1 MFKESYIALT
11 SICVFIFSFVLTV
24 LINRL
29 LIYLQLKKKEGQS
42 ISKYLINSHQN
53 KKNTPT
59 LGGVGIVISILVT
72 TIFYYTYYDK
82 AYFRSI
88 IFVLIVF
95 FLIGFFDDFIKIKL
109 KNFHGLYSY
118 LRFFLEALCVVLCFI
133 YLENH
138 YNFNYINIFKDI
150 KIYIGGLAILFF
162 ILVIV
167 GSANSVNLT
176 DGLDGLSASIYLLS
190 IIPFIL
196 FSLVQKEYYLTYLLI
211 SSFGATL
218 GFILFNIHPSKL
230 FMGDSGS
237 LSLGALLGL
246 SALILHREIFLIISG
261 GVFIFETFSV
271 ILQVIYYKL
280 FKKRIFL
287 MAPFHHHLEIKG
299 YKEYQIVMFFFIAEV
314 ILLVLSLFIFV
325 LFG

>member
-95 FLIGFFDDFIKIKL
+95 FLIGFFDDGV
-109 KNFHGLYSY
+109 N
-118 LRFFLEALCVVLCFI
+118 ALCYSRKLN
-133 YLENH
+133 E
-138 YNFNYINIFKDI
+138 
-150 KIYIGGLAILFF
+150 
-162 ILVIV
+162 
-167 GSANSVNLT
+167 
-176 DGLDGLSASIYLLS
+176 ASQ
-190 IIPFIL
+190 FG
-196 FSLVQKEYYLTYLLI
+196 T
-211 SSFGATL
+211 SFCT
-218 GFILFNIHPSKL
+218 
-230 FMGDSGS
+230 
-237 LSLGALLGL
+237 
-246 SALILHREIFLIISG
+246 R
-261 GVFIFETFSV
+261 
-271 ILQVIYYKL
+271 
-280 FKKRIFL
+280 
-287 MAPFHHHLEIKG
+287 
-299 YKEYQIVMFFFIAEV
+299 
-314 ILLVLSLFIFV
+314 
-325 LFG
+325 